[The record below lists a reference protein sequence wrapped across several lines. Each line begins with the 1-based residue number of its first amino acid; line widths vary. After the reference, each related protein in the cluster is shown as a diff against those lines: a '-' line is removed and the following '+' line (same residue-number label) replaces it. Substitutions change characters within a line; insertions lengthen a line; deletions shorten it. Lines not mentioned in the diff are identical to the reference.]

1 MTLYRKNKLNLKEC
15 AGWLI
20 VCGIFMERYYEMVI
34 LFLALLVIN
43 QLQKKLNFSR
53 NILFFLLILGIY
65 SFSCIT
71 LSNYAYNKFIQQFFL
86 LTYFVM
92 CYAVIFRYFRGDI
105 PALFAKYLCI
115 AHVVAYL
122 GIIQFAVYYIC
133 GIDIFCWVYGRV
145 SVEVLPGILRVS
157 SIIDEPSYLSTIL
170 TPAFSYYLFT
180 GLFPLNKR
188 KLIVILAIFLTFST
202 ITFVVVGILLF
213 YKYVYLRN
221 KYACYSIFIILL
233 LLFLLGGNFKR
244 LEQSGEETAFS
255 AIVMKLQDTYEGFIA
270 MDPDVF
276 ETLNMSSYATMVNV
290 WVALNA
296 PNRIMGTGLGT
307 HELNYYREYKSD
319 YIFYGLNAQDGYS
332 LLNRLYSEFGVLG
345 LILCLWV
352 IYRNYNLNNIIN
364 ISVFFL
370 ILTLLIRGG
379 HYVRYG
385 FIFWA
390 FLYYYSGSF
399 IYSSKK

>member
-1 MTLYRKNKLNLKEC
+1 
-15 AGWLI
+15 
-20 VCGIFMERYYEMVI
+20 
-34 LFLALLVIN
+34 
-43 QLQKKLNFSR
+43 
-53 NILFFLLILGIY
+53 
-65 SFSCIT
+65 
-71 LSNYAYNKFIQQFFL
+71 
-86 LTYFVM
+86 
-92 CYAVIFRYFRGDI
+92 
-105 PALFAKYLCI
+105 
-115 AHVVAYL
+115 
-122 GIIQFAVYYIC
+122 
-133 GIDIFCWVYGRV
+133 
-145 SVEVLPGILRVS
+145 
-157 SIIDEPSYLSTIL
+157 
-170 TPAFSYYLFT
+170 
-180 GLFPLNKR
+180 
-188 KLIVILAIFLTFST
+188 
-202 ITFVVVGILLF
+202 
-213 YKYVYLRN
+213 
-221 KYACYSIFIILL
+221 
-233 LLFLLGGNFKR
+233 
-244 LEQSGEETAFS
+244 
-255 AIVMKLQDTYEGFIA
+255 

>member
-1 MTLYRKNKLNLKEC
+1 MSVSFYFINTF
-15 AGWLI
+15 I
-20 VCGIFMERYYEMVI
+20 YETNTPVI
-34 LFLALLVIN
+34 
-43 QLQKKLNFSR
+43 
-53 NILFFLLILGIY
+53 
-65 SFSCIT
+65 
-71 LSNYAYNKFIQQFFL
+71 
-86 LTYFVM
+86 
-92 CYAVIFRYFRGDI
+92 
-105 PALFAKYLCI
+105 P
-115 AHVVAYL
+115 
-122 GIIQFAVYYIC
+122 
-133 GIDIFCWVYGRV
+133 
-145 SVEVLPGILRVS
+145 
-157 SIIDEPSYLSTIL
+157 
-170 TPAFSYYLFT
+170 
-180 GLFPLNKR
+180 
-188 KLIVILAIFLTFST
+188 
-202 ITFVVVGILLF
+202 
-213 YKYVYLRN
+213 
-221 KYACYSIFIILL
+221 FIILL

-276 ETLNMSSYATMVNV
+276 ETLNMSSYATMVNGV
-290 WVALNA
+290 GSLNA

-399 IYSSKK
+399 I